1 MRKFARLPASD
12 RAAFFTEAAARRNLR
27 PWLVEKDFWVC
38 WLLREIYESPTL
50 RTNLVFKGGTSLS
63 KVFRIISR
71 FSEDI
76 DLSLS
81 PGFLGFDEVALE
93 EASSRTQR
101 DRNQKRVEIQCEAAI
116 RKQIAPTIQQAIT
129 SQLAAQS
136 APSWKIEATIDE
148 TTHSPVV
155 LFHYPIAVA
164 YDAYVRPEVKV
175 EFGSLTDQQPT
186 GCHKVRSILA
196 DEFPKELLEPD
207 GAVVALEVERTF
219 WEKATIL
226 HAEYHRPR
234 EQALRARFSRHY
246 SDFAALVTHAVSAPT
261 IKRTDL
267 LARVA
272 RYKSRFFASGWAH
285 YNEAVPG
292 SFHVVPPEYRLREI
306 ENDYAKMAD
315 MFFETPPPFASV
327 LNALENAERTINET
341 R

>member
-50 RTNLVFKGGTSLS
+50 RANLVFKGGTSLS

-81 PGFLGFDEVALE
+81 PEFLGIDEAALE

-101 DRNQKRVEIQCEAAI
+101 DRNQKRVEILCEAAV
-116 RKQIAPTIQQAIT
+116 RTQIAPAIERAII
-129 SQLAAQS
+129 SQLGGPLAR
-136 APSWKIEATIDE
+136 SWKIEAIVDE

-155 LFHYPIAVA
+155 LFSYPVAVA

-186 GCHKVRSILA
+186 GDHTVRSILA
-196 DEFPKELLEPD
+196 EEFSDELTELY
-207 GAVVALEVERTF
+207 GTVVALEVERTF

-246 SDFAALVTHAVSAPT
+246 SDFAALVTHPVSGPA
-261 IKRTDL
+261 IKRTDV

-272 RYKSRFFASGWAH
+272 RHKSRFFASGWAH

-292 SFHVVPPEYRLREI
+292 SFHVVPPEHRLREI
-306 ENDYAKMAD
+306 ENDYGKMAD
-315 MFFETPPPFASV
+315 MFFETPLPFASV
-327 LNALENAERTINET
+327 LKALIDAERTINEP

>member
-1 MRKFARLPASD
+1 MRKFARLPTAE
-12 RAAFFTEAAARRNLR
+12 RATFFTETAARRNLR

-38 WLLREIYESPTL
+38 WLLREIFELPAS
-50 RTNLVFKGGTSLS
+50 RTHLVFKGGTSLS

-81 PGFLGFDEVALE
+81 PEFLGVDEASLE
-93 EASSRTQR
+93 DASSRTQR
-101 DRNQKRVEIQCEAAI
+101 DRNQKRVEALCETAV
-116 RKQIAPTIQQAIT
+116 RTQITPTIHRAIT
-129 SQLAAQS
+129 AQLGERAAR
-136 APSWKIEATIDE
+136 SWKVEAVVDE

-155 LFHYPIAVA
+155 LFHYPVAVA

-186 GCHKVRSILA
+186 GSHTVRSILA
-196 DEFPKELLEPD
+196 DEFPREVAEPD

-234 EQALRARFSRHY
+234 EQAMRDRFSRHY
-246 SDFAALVTHAVSAPT
+246 SDFAALVTHPTSADAIT
-261 IKRTDL
+261 RTDV

-272 RYKSRFFASGWAH
+272 RHKSRFFASGWAR
-285 YNEAVPG
+285 YDQAVPG
-292 SFHVVPPEYRLREI
+292 SFRVVPPEYRLREI
-306 ENDYAKMAD
+306 ERDYARMAD
-315 MFFETPPPFASV
+315 MFFEAQPPFASV
-327 LNALENAERTINET
+327 VAALADAEQKIN
-341 R
+341 RAR

>member
-1 MRKFARLPASD
+1 M
-12 RAAFFTEAAARRNLR
+12 
-27 PWLVEKDFWVC
+27 
-38 WLLREIYESPTL
+38 REIYESPAL
-50 RTNLVFKGGTSLS
+50 RANLVFKGGTSLS

-81 PGFLGFDEVALE
+81 PGFLGFDEAALE
-93 EASSRTQR
+93 EASTRTQR
-101 DRNQKRVEIQCEAAI
+101 DRNQKRVEKLCEAAI
-116 RKQIAPTIQQAIT
+116 RKQIAPAIQQAIT
-129 SQLAAQS
+129 SQLVEQS
-136 APSWKIEATIDE
+136 SRSWRIEAIVDE

-155 LFHYPIAVA
+155 LFHYPVAVA
-164 YDAYVRPEVKV
+164 YDAYVRPEVKI

-186 GCHKVRSILA
+186 GSHTVRSILA
-196 DEFPKELLEPD
+196 DEFPDEFTERD
-207 GAVVALEVERTF
+207 GVVVALEVERTF

-234 EQALRARFSRHY
+234 EQELRARFSRHY
-246 SDFAALVTHAVSAPT
+246 SDFAALVTHPVSAPA
-261 IKRTDL
+261 IKRTDV

-272 RYKSRFFASGWAH
+272 RHKSRFFASGWAH

-292 SFHVVPPEYRLREI
+292 SFHVVPPEHRLREI

-315 MFFETPPPFASV
+315 MFFETPSPFASV
-327 LNALENAERTINET
+327 MNALVDAERRINET